1 MLQKI
6 LRKLATLNSL
16 VFLLIFAVFGAIVYG
31 YVAYRL
37 FDEVDH
43 SLRAKAEEF
52 LIVDGKLAI
61 VKPDAVLFDPRIF
74 ILLRDANGALLSL
87 YPSRLDQGGSIK
99 ELASQV
105 SPGPPAMK
113 RIHGHDYR
121 VYSQPYRKPDTVLQ
135 EFGDSFTVQD
145 IIAIGIVD
153 SETSLLRSLLI
164 VIGVAMSI
172 GILIIIS
179 AGFYLARRALVPIR
193 NSWNKQQRFVADAS
207 HELRTP
213 LTIIKSNAELV
224 LRHPSHSIQEESI
237 RITNIVRESVRMNKL
252 IATLLTLARADGEE
266 AQLNRTAISANEV
279 IRAVVEQFQPLAELK
294 GLALVA
300 ELNGELTLKAD
311 RDRLH
316 QLLVIILDNAVKY
329 TATGT
334 IVLKG
339 RQQGA
344 NIQLQIIDSGHGILP
359 EDLPYIFD
367 RFYRVDKARSRE
379 EGGIGLGLSIAEW
392 IVEKHNGKITV
403 ESTIGQGTCFTILLP
418 VNG

>member
-6 LRKLATLNSL
+6 MRTLATLNSL

-52 LIVDGKLAI
+52 LIVDGKMAI
-61 VKPDAVLFDPRIF
+61 VKPDSVLFDPRIF
-74 ILLRDANGALLSL
+74 ILLRDTNGLLISL
-87 YPSRLDQGGSIK
+87 YPSRLDEGNNVK
-99 ELASQV
+99 ELAAQV
-105 SPGPPAMK
+105 GAGPPVTK
-113 RIHGHDYR
+113 RIHGHIYR
-121 VYSQPYRKPDTVLQ
+121 VYSQPYRIPDAVLD
-135 EFGDSFTVQD
+135 EFGEPFTVRD

-153 SETSLLRSLLI
+153 SETSLLKSLLI

-172 GILIIIS
+172 GILLIIT

-193 NSWNKQQRFVADAS
+193 NIWKKQQQFVADAS

-224 LRHPSHSIQEESI
+224 LRHPSHSIREESI

-252 IATLLTLARADGEE
+252 ISTLLTLARADGEE
-266 AQLNRTAISANEV
+266 AELNKTSTNVNQLIQ
-279 IRAVVEQFQPLAELK
+279 AVVEQFQPLAELK
-294 GLALVA
+294 GLELAA
-300 ELNGELTLKAD
+300 ELTGELVLDAD
-311 RDRLH
+311 KDRIH
-316 QLLVIILDNAVKY
+316 QLLVIILDNAIKY
-329 TATGT
+329 TAVGK
-334 IVLKG
+334 IVIRGRLKG
-339 RQQGA
+339 A
-344 NIQLQIIDSGHGILP
+344 TVQLQIIDSGHGILP
-359 EDLPYIFD
+359 EDIPHIFD

-392 IVEKHNGKITV
+392 IVDKHKGKITV
-403 ESTIGQGTCFTILLP
+403 ESTVGQGTCFTILLP
-418 VNG
+418 VNS